1 MARNVLN
8 GSLSVEG
15 LRIAYRQAADPE
27 GPKLVLLHGF
37 PASSHL
43 YCNLIPAL
51 ADRFHAIS
59 PDYPDF
65 GNSDLPDPARFPYM
79 FDRFSEIT
87 GSFLKAKSF
96 DGYGL
101 FVQDYGGPLG
111 FRIVARQPQALE

>member
-15 LRIAYRQAADPE
+15 LRIAYRQADDPA

-43 YCNLIPAL
+43 YRNLIPAL
-51 ADRFHAIS
+51 ADRFHAI
-59 PDYPDF
+59 
-65 GNSDLPDPARFPYM
+65 DPARFPHT
-79 FDRFSEIT
+79 FDRLSEIT

-96 DGYGL
+96 DRYGL
-101 FVQDYGGPLG
+101 FVQDHGGPLG
-111 FRIVARQPQALE
+111 FRIVAREPQALE

>member
-15 LRIAYRQAADPE
+15 LRIAYRQAGDPA

-43 YCNLIPAL
+43 YRNLIPAL

-59 PDYPDF
+59 PDYPGF
-65 GNSDLPDPARFPYM
+65 GNSDLPDLR
-79 FDRFSEIT
+79 D
-87 GSFLKAKSF
+87 FLIRSTAFRKSQGAF
-96 DGYGL
+96 
-101 FVQDYGGPLG
+101 
-111 FRIVARQPQALE
+111 